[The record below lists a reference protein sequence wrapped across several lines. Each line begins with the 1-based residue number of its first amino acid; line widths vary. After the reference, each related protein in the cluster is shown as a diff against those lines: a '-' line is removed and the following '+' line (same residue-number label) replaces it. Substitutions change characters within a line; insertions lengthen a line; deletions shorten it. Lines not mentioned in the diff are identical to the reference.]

1 MLPSMVRPSASCTH
15 RRWFFFLHK
24 QTDVENCLFWVLL
37 PRDRRASRT
46 VDTGQRE
53 RSSVLVRSSADAAL
67 RSMDRCN
74 KRTEW
79 WNRRNQVNVVS
90 ASRWHFRQKKEL
102 DDVSA
107 DSSFYSIFIYLK
119 TKTKMYT
126 AKPSTKLLF
135 FKWNTLLK
143 YLERL
148 FTGLLISKFPELSHS
163 DIDNSNKNPFNEYN
177 SEWACMFYRCY
188 R

>member
-1 MLPSMVRPSASCTH
+1 MISLTNNIKKVTCSLTASRKGARISSMLPSMVRPSASCTH
-15 RRWFFFLHK
+15 RRWFLFLYK
-24 QTDVENCLFWVLL
+24 QTDVETCLFWVLL

-90 ASRWHFRQKKEL
+90 ASRWHFRQKRNL
-102 DDVSA
+102 TTCRQIRH
-107 DSSFYSIFIYLK
+107 FIFFILFK
-119 TKTKMYT
+119 NKIKKFTRQNH
-126 AKPSTKLLF
+126 LLF
-135 FKWNTLLK
+135 FFFL
-143 YLERL
+143 
-148 FTGLLISKFPELSHS
+148 
-163 DIDNSNKNPFNEYN
+163 NETH
-177 SEWACMFYRCY
+177 C
-188 R
+188 